1 MKDYN
6 TLRPSLI
13 LKEYGRNMQK
23 LVAYLRT
30 IPDVEKRTEYAQ
42 TLVELMKLLYPSV
55 KETLESSQK
64 LWDDMYIM
72 SEFDLEIN
80 GPYPMPERSILNKKP
95 NRVGYRT
102 SELRFKHYGRNVL
115 LLIEQAVKLE
125 NPEEKEAAVIYI
137 GRLMKSFQIAW
148 NRENIENEV
157 IIKDMEIMSKHQLT
171 IDINKVVAESL
182 FDSASRDR
190 KPSKPVNIPSGNVQ
204 GNTQGN
210 SSYQNT
216 NRNSNNNNRKNN
228 NRRRRPN

>member
-30 IPDVEKRTEYAQ
+30 IPDIEKRTEYAQ

-72 SEFDLEIN
+72 SEFDLDIN

-102 SELRFKHYGRNVL
+102 SELRFKHYGRNVQ

-125 NPEEKEAAVIYI
+125 NPEEREAAVIYI

-157 IIKDMEIMSKHQLT
+157 IIKDMEIMSRHQLT

-182 FDSASRDR
+182 FDSSSRDR
-190 KPSKPVNIPSGNVQ
+190 KQSKPVNIPSGNVH

-216 NRNSNNNNRKNN
+216 NRNSNNNRKNN
-228 NRRRRPN
+228 NRRRR